1 MTTPE
6 TEPTYEHI
14 RIEHEE
20 NLSWIVFDR
29 PGAANALSNE
39 LLGEFSAALEYLK
52 THGGPVLAIR
62 GEGKGFSA
70 GYDISAPKQ
79 LDPVADRDRLQ
90 RNLHRYVAIWDH
102 PKPVIAAVHG
112 YAIAGATQLIIFTD
126 ITIVAEDAKLG
137 EPTVP
142 IGGGFIAPL
151 WAILAG
157 PKRAKEL
164 AFVPGNYID
173 GKTAVE
179 WGLANH
185 AVPADEVIEAT
196 RSLASR
202 MALVS
207 PDLLHMKKVSINRAM
222 EWMGM
227 RQAIEG
233 TAEIDALLH
242 LVPDVIALR
251 TRVREEG
258 LKVII
263 DEFRVPPT
271 SDISKRK
278 A

>member
-1 MTTPE
+1 MTTSDI
-6 TEPTYEHI
+6 EPTYEHI
-14 RIEHEE
+14 RIDHEE
-20 NLSWIVFDR
+20 HLSWIVLNR
-29 PGAANALSNE
+29 PESANALSND
-39 LLGEFSAALEYLK
+39 LLDEFSHALEHLK
-52 THGGPVLAIR
+52 THGAPVLAIR
-62 GEGKGFSA
+62 GEGRGFSA
-70 GYDISAPKQ
+70 GYDISSPKQ

-90 RNLHRYVAIWDH
+90 RNLNRFVAIWDH
-102 PKPVIAAVHG
+102 PKPVISVVHG
-112 YAIAGATQLIIFTD
+112 YAIAGATQLMIFTD

-164 AFVPGNYID
+164 SFVPGNHID
-173 GKTAVE
+173 GRTAVE

-196 RSLASR
+196 RTMASR
-202 MALVS
+202 MALIS

-242 LVPDVIALR
+242 LAPDVVALR
-251 TRVREEG
+251 MRIREEG
-258 LKVII
+258 LKAII

-271 SDISKRK
+271 SEISKKK